1 MSRTIS
7 DFVGNSDDLDSGAK
21 LKHVRY
27 HSSLLDASVLSA
39 NEGKRCREGG
49 SDMCGRTE
57 LQKITKTVVQSSLEL
72 MEDKIYKIV
81 LYGSYARG
89 DFDTES
95 DVDIIILLDCD
106 EKELRNYR
114 KRVAVLASWI
124 SLENDIEVSLLL
136 KNRDSFEDRRTVL
149 PFYQKIENEG
159 VILYGE

>member
-1 MSRTIS
+1 MCSR
-7 DFVGNSDDLDSGAK
+7 
-21 LKHVRY
+21 
-27 HSSLLDASVLSA
+27 
-39 NEGKRCREGG
+39 NE
-49 SDMCGRTE
+49 
-57 LQKITKTVVQSSLEL
+57 LHKITRMVVPSVLEL

-114 KRVAVLASWI
+114 KRAAILASRI

-136 KNRDSFEDRRTVL
+136 KKRHSFEDRLAIL
-149 PFYQKIENEG
+149 PFYQRIACICNQTDRNILKMKIPF
-159 VILYGE
+159 